1 MRRRARAARGRS
13 MALKAA
19 ITELYTGRSRRA
31 ARFRYGLIGLDIVT
45 VAFFILTARSLP
57 GGPLWIVEAAI
68 GVLILTDLS
77 ARLWISP
84 DRWRMLRQVYTLA
97 DLVVVASLIAEP
109 LLGVNLSFL
118 KVLRALRLMHSYR
131 VLHDL
136 RRDTAFFRRHE
147 DAIVAAVDL
156 CVFIFVATSVVYV
169 LVFDQDPGLTA
180 YVDALYFTVATLT
193 TTGYGDITMQGPWA
207 RLMAVFMMV
216 MGVALFF
223 RLARA
228 LFVPAKL
235 RHRCEGCGLTRHEP
249 DAVHCKHCGETLR
262 ITHDGAD

>member
-1 MRRRARAARGRS
+1 

-19 ITELYTGRSRRA
+19 IVELHNGRSRGA
-31 ARFRYGLIGLDIVT
+31 TRFRYGLIGLDLVTVVFFIVT
-45 VAFFILTARSLP
+45 APTGTEGSLR
-57 GGPLWIVEAAI
+57 LVEAAI
-68 GVLILTDLS
+68 GVLILADLS
-77 ARLWISP
+77 ARLWIAP
-84 DRWRMLRQVYTLA
+84 DRWRTLRQVYTLS

-136 RRDTAFFRRHE
+136 RRDTAFFRDHE

-156 CVFIFVATSVVYV
+156 VVFIFVATSVVYV
-169 LVFDQDPGLTA
+169 LVFAHEPGLTS

-193 TTGYGDITMQGPWA
+193 TTGYGDITMEGTWA
-207 RLMAVFMMV
+207 RLLSVVMMV
-216 MGVALFF
+216 TGVALFF

-228 LFVPAKL
+228 LFVPPKV
-235 RHRCEGCGLTRHEP
+235 RHDCETCGLQRHDP
-249 DAVHCKHCGETLR
+249 DAVHCKHCGTTLR
-262 ITHDGAD
+262 IDTPGPD

>member
-1 MRRRARAARGRS
+1 MG
-13 MALKAA
+13 LKAT
-19 ITELYTGRSRRA
+19 IGDLYTGRSRRA
-31 ARFRYGLIGLDIVT
+31 TRFRYGLMTLDLAT
-45 VAFFILTARSLP
+45 VAYFIVTARS
-57 GGPLWIVEAAI
+57 GPEAGLWVIEAAI

-77 ARLWISP
+77 ARLWIAEN
-84 DRWRMLRQVYTLA
+84 RWRTLRQVYTLA

-136 RRDTAFFRRHE
+136 RRDTAFFRHHE

-169 LVFDQDPGLTA
+169 LVFDQEPGLTA
-180 YVDALYFTVATLT
+180 YIDALYFTVATLT
-193 TTGYGDITMQGPWA
+193 TTGYGDIAMEGTWG
-207 RLMAVFMMV
+207 RLLAVGMMV
-216 MGVALFF
+216 VGVALFF

-228 LFVPAKL
+228 LFIPPRL
-235 RHRCEGCGLTRHEP
+235 RHRCGSCGLSRHET
-249 DAVHCKHCGETLR
+249 DAVHCRHCGAILD
-262 ITHDGAD
+262 IPHDGAD

>member
-1 MRRRARAARGRS
+1 
-13 MALKAA
+13 MALKDA
-19 ITELYTGRSRRA
+19 IAELYSGRSRRA
-31 ARFRYGLIGLDIVT
+31 AQFRYGLIGLDVIT
-45 VAFFILTARSLP
+45 VAFFIATARSGP
-57 GGPLWIVEAAI
+57 GGSLGIVEAAI
-68 GVLILTDLS
+68 GVLILTDLA
-77 ARLWISP
+77 ARLWVAQ
-84 DRWRMLRQVYTLA
+84 DRWRTLRQVYTLA

-131 VLHDL
+131 VVHDL
-136 RRDTAFFRRHE
+136 RRDTAFFRHHE

-156 CVFIFVATSVVYV
+156 LVFIFVATSVVYV
-169 LVFDQDPGLTA
+169 LVFDQEPGVA
-180 YVDALYFTVATLT
+180 AFVDALYFTVATLT
-193 TTGYGDITMQGPWA
+193 TTGYGDITLDGTWP
-207 RLMAVFMMV
+207 RLLAVFMMV

-235 RHRCEGCGLTRHEP
+235 RHPCPTCGLVRHDP

-262 ITHDGAD
+262 ISHEGTD